1 MNNLFFGKLK
11 IDNRIYKNLKGLIFE
26 FFSRTT
32 VQIFFFP
39 LMFYI
44 WGTEYTG
51 IWIFLTSISAFAA
64 VTNMDPG
71 EFTRQHMILN
81 YNNKIENQKI
91 YSNSFLAAALT
102 NKLGVFVSTP
112 KNVFPKAVE
121 RNKIKRRIKSIMFE
135 LGFSSNT
142 FGLKLVIRKDF
153 LALDY
158 KEAYNEIKA
167 VTEKA
172 YL

>member
-1 MNNLFFGKLK
+1 MVSELACQP
-11 IDNRIYKNLKGLIFE
+11 RRVE
-26 FFSRTT
+26 R
-32 VQIFFFP
+32 FFP
-39 LMFYI
+39 
-44 WGTEYTG
+44 TEEERAER
-51 IWIFLTSISAFAA
+51 FFQPKLS
-64 VTNMDPG
+64 
-71 EFTRQHMILN
+71 LN
-81 YNNKIENQKI
+81 QLKKI
-91 YSNSFLAAALT
+91 YSNNFLAAALT

-135 LGFSSNT
+135 LGFSSNA

-153 LALDY
+153 LDLNY

>member
-1 MNNLFFGKLK
+1 MV
-11 IDNRIYKNLKGLIFE
+11 FE
-26 FFSRTT
+26 LACQPRR
-32 VQIFFFP
+32 VERFFP
-39 LMFYI
+39 
-44 WGTEYTG
+44 TEEERAER
-51 IWIFLTSISAFAA
+51 FFQPKLS
-64 VTNMDPG
+64 
-71 EFTRQHMILN
+71 LN
-81 YNNKIENQKI
+81 QLKKI
-91 YSNSFLAAALT
+91 YSSSFLAAALT

-112 KNVFPKAVE
+112 KNIFPKAVE

-135 LGFSSNT
+135 LGFSSNA